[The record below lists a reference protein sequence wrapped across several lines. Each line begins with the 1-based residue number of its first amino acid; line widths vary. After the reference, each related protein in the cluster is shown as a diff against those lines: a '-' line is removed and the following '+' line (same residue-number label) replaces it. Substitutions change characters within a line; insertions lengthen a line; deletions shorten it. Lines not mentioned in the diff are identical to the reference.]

1 MQTIIVEV
9 YVPAISGSFDF
20 RLPARGHIGD
30 IVREMTRTLEAT
42 QMGLLFDKDQP
53 LLFDR
58 ENGKILPNGLTVA
71 EIKLRDGSQ
80 LMLV

>member
-53 LLFDR
+53 LL
-58 ENGKILPNGLTVA
+58 LTGRTA
-71 EIKLRDGSQ
+71 RYCPMSLR
-80 LMLV
+80 